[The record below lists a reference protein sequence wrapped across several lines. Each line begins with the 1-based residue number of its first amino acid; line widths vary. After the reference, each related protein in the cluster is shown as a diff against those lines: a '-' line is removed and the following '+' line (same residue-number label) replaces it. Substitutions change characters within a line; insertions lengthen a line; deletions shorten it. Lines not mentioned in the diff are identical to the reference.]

1 MVPAEQKK
9 LREEDNSLLAVAND
23 HIAECERYAVIAD
36 EELGNVSAE
45 VQILMEEFVDLMP
58 VEMLDE
64 LPPMT
69 DVQHCIDFMPCSIYP
84 SLSHYRMSLREHYI
98 LQGHV
103 NKVLRKGTFGRVK
116 VCVLF

>member
-23 HIAECERYAVIAD
+23 HIAECERYAMIVD

-69 DVQHCIDFMPCSIYP
+69 CAALHWFYALFY
-84 SLSHYRMSLREHYI
+84 LSKFVAL
-98 LQGHV
+98 
-103 NKVLRKGTFGRVK
+103 
-116 VCVLF
+116 